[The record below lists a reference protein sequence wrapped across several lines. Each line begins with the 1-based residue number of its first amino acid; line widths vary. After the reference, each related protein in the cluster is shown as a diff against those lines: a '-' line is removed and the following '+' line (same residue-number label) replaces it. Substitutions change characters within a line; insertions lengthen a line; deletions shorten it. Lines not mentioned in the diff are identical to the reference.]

1 VKIFV
6 GSSSEQLPVIKE
18 IVRDL
23 KDIIEKYDIHMESWK
38 EWFAHGQFN
47 GWSTWRIIQEALKE
61 FDVAIMLLATDD
73 VVQSRN
79 KEFKMTRDNV
89 LLEAGAFAEK
99 CGIENVMLLIPNDVD
114 YKLPSDFLGLNC
126 IVFDYAR
133 GADNSEAYKKI
144 CEKVVSFYEKEL
156 IEDKSLESNI
166 KIKEKNENIRKVK
179 GKLR

>member
-23 KDIIEKYDIHMESWK
+23 KDIIDKYNIHIESWK

-47 GWSTWRIIQEALKE
+47 GWSTWKIIQEALKE
-61 FDVAIMLLATDD
+61 FDIAIMLLATDD

-79 KEFKMTRDNV
+79 KELKMTRDNV
-89 LLEAGAFAEK
+89 LLEAGAFAQK
-99 CGIENVMLLIPNDVD
+99 CGIENVILLIPCDVD

-144 CEKVVSFYEKEL
+144 CEKVLSYYEAGLKG
-156 IEDKSLESNI
+156 DKILENNI
-166 KIKEKNENIRKVK
+166 KIKETNEKIRKVK

>member
-1 VKIFV
+1 MKIFV

-47 GWSTWRIIQEALKE
+47 GWSTWRVIQEALKE
-61 FDVAIMLLATDD
+61 FDMAIMLLATDD

-99 CGIENVMLLIPNDVD
+99 CGIENVMLLIPDDVD

-133 GADNSEAYKKI
+133 GADNSEVYKKI

-166 KIKEKNENIRKVK
+166 KIKEKNENMRKVK

>member
-1 VKIFV
+1 
-6 GSSSEQLPVIKE
+6 
-18 IVRDL
+18 
-23 KDIIEKYDIHMESWK
+23 
-38 EWFAHGQFN
+38 
-47 GWSTWRIIQEALKE
+47 
-61 FDVAIMLLATDD
+61 
-73 VVQSRN
+73 
-79 KEFKMTRDNV
+79 
-89 LLEAGAFAEK
+89 
-99 CGIENVMLLIPNDVD
+99 MLLIPNDVD